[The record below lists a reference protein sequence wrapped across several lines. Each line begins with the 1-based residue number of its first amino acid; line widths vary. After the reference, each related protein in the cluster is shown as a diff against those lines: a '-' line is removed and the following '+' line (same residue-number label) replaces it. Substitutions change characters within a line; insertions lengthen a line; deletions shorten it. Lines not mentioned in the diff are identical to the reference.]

1 MSLTSTL
8 PVILP
13 PTVHE
18 PYKYQWARYVAQ
30 EKLQANFLALK
41 KKIEESKLKNWD
53 SADSIEQLA
62 LTKSK
67 ASEHPGSD
75 LTGAEPGKQLKI
87 GIVGA

>member
-13 PTVHE
+13 PPVHE
-18 PYKYQWARYVAQ
+18 PYKYRWARYVAR
-30 EKLQANFLALK
+30 EKLEADFLALK

-53 SADSIEQLA
+53 SADSIEQLT

-67 ASEHPGSD
+67 ASEHPGYRTSLATLPSVN
-75 LTGAEPGKQLKI
+75 LTL
-87 GIVGA
+87 VYS